1 MSTTVL
7 IQVNDSIVLKDRT
20 SLAELC
26 DLRTW
31 CYDHIKNGWCSYYL
45 NTTDDNKINGIGWV
59 AFDFEDPKESLKF
72 QLTTGGI

>member
-1 MSTTVL
+1 MTTTVL
-7 IQVNDSIVLKDRT
+7 IQVHDSVIVQDRT
-20 SLAELC
+20 AFEELC

-31 CYDHIKNGWCSYYL
+31 CYKYIKNGWNSYYL
-45 NTTDDNKINGIGWV
+45 STTDDNKINGIGWV